1 VNAIIEAA
9 ISHSRTVLST
19 LVLIL
24 VAGTLAY
31 INIPK
36 ESDPDIN
43 IPIVYVSLVQ
53 DGISPIDA
61 ERLLIKPME
70 KELSSIE
77 GVKEMRSSS
86 YLGGGYVLMEF
97 DAGFDIDQAM
107 TDVRKQVDIAKAD
120 LPADAEEPTVN
131 EVNLS
136 LFPVITVT
144 LAGNVPER
152 TLLSIAKQ
160 LKDRIESVPT
170 VLEAKIGGDREEL
183 VEMVVDPLKLDSYG
197 LDPREIAQAVGF
209 SNQIVAAGVM
219 DIGSGR
225 FPIKVPGLFETPDD
239 ILNMP
244 LKVNGDA
251 VVRFRDVGLLR
262 VTYKDPT
269 SFVRINGRSGI
280 TLEISK
286 RTGTNIIAT
295 IDMVKATVLAAQKQW
310 PDNVEVTF
318 NQDKSTEIAS
328 MLQDLQNNVIS
339 AILLVMIVVVGA
351 LGLRS
356 AGLVGVAI
364 PGSFLAGI
372 LIISIAGL
380 TVNVVVLFSLI
391 LAVGMLVD
399 GAIVVTEYADRK
411 MTEGLDKRDAY
422 AMAGKR
428 MSWPIIASTATTL
441 AAFLP
446 LLFWPGMVGEFMKYL
461 PITLIAVLSASL
473 FMALIFVPTLGAV
486 FGKSGG
492 VVDSA
497 EMQALSAAEHGDFAK
512 ASPFTRSY
520 LAILGKALNHPAKVV
535 LMAVVVLI
543 SVQVIYGKYGKGVEF
558 FPSVDP
564 ENVQLYVHGRGNLSI
579 DERDALLQEV
589 ENEVL
594 ALQAERGEFH
604 SIYARSL
611 TASGTENDDEPEGL
625 VGIISLEFVDW
636 STRRSADQI
645 IQDIRNRTAY
655 LAGIQ
660 VEPRKEV
667 FGPPVGKPIQV
678 QIGSDDPK
686 LIEPAVQQVLAGLEE
701 IGGFQDIEDGKPIP
715 GIEWELRI
723 DRAQA
728 AKFGADVALIGQ
740 YVRMITN
747 GMKLGEYRPDYSDEE
762 VDLVVRLPEQYRTT
776 EQLDRF
782 RVQTTYGQVPISNF
796 VTITPIQKISLLR
809 RVDRQRV
816 MTVKANLETGLLPDD
831 KVREIR
837 SWMEKQT
844 FDPNVEI
851 TFKGEDEEQKAAS
864 EFLGKAFAVAL
875 FLMAIIL
882 VTQFNSFYSAFLILT
897 AVIMSTIG
905 VMIGLLITNQAF
917 SIIMSGIGVIALAG
931 IVVNNNIVLIDT
943 FDRLKEETATVREA
957 IMLTGAQRLRP
968 VMLTTVTTML
978 GLLPMVLQTNIDFV
992 TRLVQVGGPST
1003 ERWVQLATAIVF
1015 GLGFATVLT
1024 LVVTPSALMIRENV
1038 KTWRRKRHHR
1048 KHHHDS
1054 AAASGHGDSR
1064 KISPNQ
1070 EGPSIE
1076 NPQPA
1081 S

>member
-1 VNAIIEAA
+1 MNAIIDAA
-9 ISHSRTVLST
+9 IAHSRTVLST

-24 VAGTLAY
+24 VAGTLSY
-31 INIPK
+31 ISIPK

-43 IPIVYVSLVQ
+43 IPIVYVSLHQ
-53 DGISPIDA
+53 DGISPIDS
-61 ERLLIKPME
+61 ERLLVKPVE

-77 GVKEMRSSS
+77 GVKEMRSSA

-97 DAGFDIDQAM
+97 DAGFDIDKAM
-107 TDVRKQVDIAKAD
+107 NDVRKQVDIAKAE
-120 LPADAEEPTVN
+120 LPSDADEPTVN

-136 LFPVITVT
+136 LFPVLTVT
-144 LAGNVPER
+144 LAGDVPER
-152 TLLSIAKQ
+152 TLLSIAKR
-160 LKDRIESVPT
+160 LKDQIETVPT

-183 VEMVVDPLKLDSYG
+183 VEMVVDPLMLDSYS
-197 LDPREIAQAVGF
+197 LDPREIAQAVSY
-209 SNQIVAAGVM
+209 SNQIVAAGEM
-219 DIGSGR
+219 DTGNGR
-225 FPIKVPGLFETPDD
+225 FPIKVPGLFESPED

-269 SFVRINGRSGI
+269 SFVRINGRTGI

-295 IDMVKATVLAAQKQW
+295 IDMVKRTVLAAQKSW
-310 PDNVEVTF
+310 PSDVEVTF
-318 NQDKSTEIAS
+318 NQDKSTDIAS

-339 AILLVMIVVVGA
+339 AILLVMIVVVAA

-411 MTEGLDKRDAY
+411 MTEGLDKREAY
-422 AMAGKR
+422 ALAGKR
-428 MSWPIIASTATTL
+428 MAWPIIASTATTL

-446 LLFWPGMVGEFMKYL
+446 LLFWPGTVGEFMKYL

-473 FMALIFVPTLGAV
+473 FMALIFVPTLGSV

-492 VVDSA
+492 MVNTE
-497 EMQALSAAEHGDFAK
+497 EMQALSAADHGDFSK
-512 ASPFTRSY
+512 VNGFTRGY
-520 LAILGKALNHPAKVV
+520 LKVLGTALNHPAKVV

-543 SVQVIYGKYGKGVEF
+543 GVQVAYGKFGKGVEF

-564 ENVQLYVHGRGNLSI
+564 ENIQLFVHGRGNLSI
-579 DERDALLQEV
+579 EERDDLLREV
-589 ENEVL
+589 ESEVL
-594 ALQAERGEFH
+594 NLQAEKGEFH
-604 SIYARSL
+604 SIYSRSL
-611 TASGTENDDEPEGL
+611 TSSGTSNDDEPEGL
-625 VGIISLEFVDW
+625 VGIITLEFVDW
-636 STRRSADQI
+636 AARRPAEQI
-645 IQDIRNRTAY
+645 ITDIRNRTDY
-655 LAGIQ
+655 LAGIL
-660 VEPRKEV
+660 VEPREEE
-667 FGPPVGKPIQV
+667 FGPPVGKPVQIQV
-678 QIGSDDPK
+678 GSDDPD
-686 LIEPAVQQVLAGLEE
+686 LIEPAVQKILGGLNE
-701 IGGFQDIEDGKPIP
+701 IGGFIDIEDGKPIP

-747 GMKLGEYRPDYSDEE
+747 GMKLGEYRPDTSDEE

-776 EQLDRF
+776 QQLDRF
-782 RVQTTYGQVPISNF
+782 RVQTSYGQVPISNF
-796 VTITPIQKISLLR
+796 VTITPIPKTSLLR

-816 MTVKANLETGLLPDD
+816 MTVKANVVPGILPDD
-831 KVREIR
+831 KVQEVRA
-837 SWMEKQT
+837 WMEQQT
-844 FDPNVEI
+844 FNPAVEI
-851 TFKGEDEEQKAAS
+851 AFKGEDEEQKAAS
-864 EFLGKAFAVAL
+864 AFLGKAFAVAL
-875 FLMAIIL
+875 FMMAIIL

-905 VMIGLLITNQAF
+905 VMIGLMVTNQAF

-943 FDRLKEETATVREA
+943 FDRLKEETNSVRNA
-957 IMLTGAQRLRP
+957 ILLTGAQRLRP
-968 VMLTTVTTML
+968 VMLTTITTML
-978 GLLPMVLQTNIDFV
+978 GLLPMVLQMNIDFV
-992 TRLVQVGGPST
+992 ARTIQIGGPST

-1015 GLGFATVLT
+1015 GMGFATILT

-1038 KTWRRKRHHR
+1038 KVWRDGRRARKLA
-1048 KHHHDS
+1048 KK
-1054 AAASGHGDSR
+1054 SGGTDGD
-1064 KISPNQ
+1064 KDAGPDLPNGVTSPA
-1070 EGPSIE
+1070 E
-1076 NPQPA
+1076 
-1081 S
+1081 